1 MCHKVNR
8 FNNIYIL
15 LCQKKVEQV
24 RQLSNLLLRLDLQKC
39 DKTSNYGSTL
49 QQNTFAS
56 NTCSQEGRAQLPR
69 EGSRRSPWWRPQA
82 SSGWSP
88 GWRSVAFAQQTQ
100 LPSSWSWLVALLSM
114 FLGHGLVFVHLSRYV
129 QVASSSPLDAVIG
142 RVNRRWKSQRQMRL
156 SHRLQSMHVI
166 TLKATGHMPSRFQ
179 LLKWSWNKVLGLSL
193 IANEADL

>member
-100 LPSSWSWLVALLSM
+100 PPSSRSWLVALLSM
-114 FLGHGLVFVHLSRYV
+114 FLGHGLVFVHISRYV
-129 QVASSSPLDAVIG
+129 QVASSSPLDAV
-142 RVNRRWKSQRQMRL
+142 RPSKQKVEKSAANAL
-156 SHRLQSMHVI
+156 KSSPSIDACYNFKGHRTHAL
-166 TLKATGHMPSRFQ
+166 
-179 LLKWSWNKVLGLSL
+179 
-193 IANEADL
+193 